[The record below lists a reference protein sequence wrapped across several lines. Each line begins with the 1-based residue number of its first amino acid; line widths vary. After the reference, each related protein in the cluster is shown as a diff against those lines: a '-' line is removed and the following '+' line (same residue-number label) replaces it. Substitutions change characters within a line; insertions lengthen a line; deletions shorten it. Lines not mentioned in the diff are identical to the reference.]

1 MSAKTI
7 SKLFVVAGLS
17 NVLGVLLLSKGFTN
31 QVMMDT
37 QPEVMGYFGLI
48 GIVLWGFAYIAVSKS
63 YASVPWLIAVFTIE
77 KLAYVIV
84 YLQWFT
90 SHSIT
95 TVYEQDTLAG
105 VFYSI
110 YGLNDFL
117 FMLFFGWVFIRLN
130 KSTIK

>member
-1 MSAKTI
+1 MNAKTI
-7 SKLFVVAGLS
+7 SKLFVMAGLS

-31 QVMMDT
+31 QVMMDA

-48 GIVLWGFAYIAVSKS
+48 AIVLWGLAYIAVSKN
-63 YASVPWLIAVFTIE
+63 YEAVPWLIAVFVVE
-77 KLAYVIV
+77 KLVYVIV

-90 SHSIT
+90 SNSIAV
-95 TVYEQDTLAG
+95 VYEQDALAG

-130 KSTIK
+130 KAIIK

>member
-1 MSAKTI
+1 MSVMTI
-7 SKLFVVAGLS
+7 SRLFVIAGLS
-17 NVLGVLLLSKGFTN
+17 NVLGVLLLSRGFTN

-48 GIVLWGFAYIAVSKS
+48 AIILWGLAYIAVAKS
-63 YASVPWLIAVFTIE
+63 YAAAPWLIAVFAVE

-90 SHSIT
+90 SHSIA
-95 TVYEQDTLAG
+95 TVYERDALAG

-117 FMLFFGWVFIRLN
+117 FMVFFGWVFISLN
-130 KSTIK
+130 KAIIK

>member
-7 SKLFVVAGLS
+7 SKLFVIAGLS

-48 GIVLWGFAYIAVSKS
+48 AIVLWGVGYIAVSKS

-77 KLAYVIV
+77 KFAYVIV

-95 TVYEQDTLAG
+95 TVYEQDALAG

>member
-1 MSAKTI
+1 MSTKI
-7 SKLFVVAGLS
+7 VSKLFVVAGLA

-48 GIVLWGFAYIAVSKS
+48 AIVLWGFAYIAVSKN
-63 YASVPWLIAVFTIE
+63 YAAVPWLIAVFIVE

-84 YLQWFT
+84 YLKWFT

-95 TVYEQDTLAG
+95 AVYDKDVFAG

-117 FMLFFGWVFIRLN
+117 TMLFFGWVFLRFPKGVVL
-130 KSTIK
+130 